1 MNITIKEKIA
11 KDNNL
16 TVEEVILLLFIER
29 KKRYEDV
36 EKSLI
41 DKGMITYATTD
52 KKAEYIGPFISRKA
66 MDTVNNIIINSD
78 DKKLPEE
85 DIEELAKQLK
95 EVFPKG
101 KKPGSGNHYW
111 AGGVQMIKKRLKLF
125 FKKYGDDFS
134 HEDIVQAANNYV
146 SSFNGDYRFMRT
158 LKYFIFKEPVNALGE
173 VESTSDLIDY
183 LDNLHSDEELIKKVD
198 WTSTLN

>member
-29 KKRYEDV
+29 KKRYKDV

-52 KKAEYIGPFISRKA
+52 KKADYKGPFISRKA